1 MGGRVKVALAVVVAV
16 GVGIGFPQRAVA
28 DVFGEEANAGRF
40 GDAFKR
46 KSHWIVGVT
55 LDRAA
60 GPTRLGE
67 ERHDGE
73 VEPFNQGE
81 EPFDDQLFG
90 FSATWQ
96 RAWFGLH
103 GRYATTPQRRFR
115 RQRTNILLGTRFL
128 YKAFGRTWSYG
139 INAQAEADL
148 ENHNWFLYATPLEI
162 GGDLYTNRSFHLQL
176 YVGVR
181 YALVGDVIKNMFI
194 DPNGIQ
200 SEDFETIVDN
210 TLDEP
215 WEGYVSLVFARRID

>member
-1 MGGRVKVALAVVVAV
+1 MGGRVKVTLAVVVAV
-16 GVGIGFPQRAVA
+16 GMGLVFPHRAAA
-28 DVFGEEANAGRF
+28 DLFGTEPANAGRF
-40 GDAFKR
+40 GDAFTR
-46 KSHWIVGVT
+46 KSHWIIGVT

-60 GPTRLGE
+60 GPTRI
-67 ERHDGE
+67 DA
-73 VEPFNQGE
+73 GE
-81 EPFDDQLFG
+81 EPFNDQLFG

-115 RQRTNILLGTRFL
+115 RQRTNVLLGTRIL
-128 YKAFGRTWSYG
+128 YDAFGRTWSYG

-148 ENHNWFLYATPLEI
+148 ENHNWFLYATPIEI
-162 GGDLYTNRSFHLQL
+162 GGDLYTRRSFHLQL

-181 YALVGDVIKNMFI
+181 YAFEGAVIKNMFI

-200 SEDFETIVDN
+200 SELFDEKVRA